1 MKSYDIIQNDY
12 ERTIPYKVFYGDL
25 MKINPKLYEVAND
38 VTPFEVQQF
47 DGRKIELYMMDSFEG
62 VREEFVMNK
71 GQFAVWAS
79 VDGVNYRLFLEN
91 GYYEKVSELYQQP
104 INKIWVEFWDKTD
117 VISKK
122 FSRFFIYPLMAVA
135 VILCVVSII
144 LQGVLPS
151 FGTWIII
158 GVLIA
163 MYVAMIVVNFYTK
176 KKITQE
182 NIKSRE
188 EIIKI
193 TGEDKFNKLIDEQKD
208 YMDSYY
214 DNFYAKENEEAVD
227 IEEPVEAALALEE
240 SKEEAK
246 EEATEEVKED
256 VKVEEAKAEEV
267 EVEEVKAEEAVEE
280 TKEEISEEK
289 NDSLE
294 SDDSKKDEE

>member
-1 MKSYDIIQNDY
+1 
-12 ERTIPYKVFYGDL
+12 

-47 DGRKIELYMMDSFEG
+47 DGRTIELYMMDSFEG

-91 GYYEKVSELYQQP
+91 GYYEKVSELYAQP

-163 MYVAMIVVNFYTK
+163 MFISMIVVNFYTK

-193 TGEDKFNKLIDEQKD
+193 TGEAKFNKLIDEQKD

-214 DNFYAKENEEAVD
+214 DNFYSKENEEEVD
-227 IEEPVEAALALEE
+227 LEAAEEIRELEE
-240 SKEEAK
+240 ESTLDKAEDVNLEEESKEEKNEEASSDVKEDLKEEAK
-246 EEATEEVKED
+246 EEI
-256 VKVEEAKAEEV
+256 
-267 EVEEVKAEEAVEE
+267 
-280 TKEEISEEK
+280 KEENNETLESSEEK
-289 NDSLE
+289 A
-294 SDDSKKDEE
+294 DDLKKDEE

>member
-1 MKSYDIIQNDY
+1 
-12 ERTIPYKVFYGDL
+12 

-47 DGRKIELYMMDSFEG
+47 DGRTIELYMMDSFEG

-91 GYYEKVSELYQQP
+91 GYYEKVSELYAQP

-163 MYVAMIVVNFYTK
+163 MFISMIVVNFYTK

-193 TGEDKFNKLIDEQKD
+193 TGEAKFNKLIDEQKD

-214 DNFYAKENEEAVD
+214 DNFYSKENEEEVD
-227 IEEPVEAALALEE
+227 LEAAEEIRELEE
-240 SKEEAK
+240 ESTLDKAEDVNLEEESKEEKVEEASSDVKEDLKEEAK
-246 EEATEEVKED
+246 EEA
-256 VKVEEAKAEEV
+256 
-267 EVEEVKAEEAVEE
+267 
-280 TKEEISEEK
+280 KEEIKEEIKEENNETLESSEEK
-289 NDSLE
+289 A
-294 SDDSKKDEE
+294 DDSKKDEE

>member
-1 MKSYDIIQNDY
+1 
-12 ERTIPYKVFYGDL
+12 

-47 DGRKIELYMMDSFEG
+47 DGRTIELYMMDSFEG

-91 GYYEKVSELYQQP
+91 GYYEKVSELYAQP

-163 MYVAMIVVNFYTK
+163 MFISMIVVNFYTK

-193 TGEDKFNKLIDEQKD
+193 TGEAKFNKLIDEQKD

-214 DNFYAKENEEAVD
+214 DNFYSKENEEEVD
-227 IEEPVEAALALEE
+227 LEAAEEIRELEE
-240 SKEEAK
+240 ESTLDKAEDVNLEEESKEEKVEEASSDVKEDLKEEAK
-246 EEATEEVKED
+246 EEI
-256 VKVEEAKAEEV
+256 
-267 EVEEVKAEEAVEE
+267 
-280 TKEEISEEK
+280 KEEIKEENNETLESSEEK
-289 NDSLE
+289 A
-294 SDDSKKDEE
+294 DDSKKDEE

>member
-1 MKSYDIIQNDY
+1 
-12 ERTIPYKVFYGDL
+12 

-47 DGRKIELYMMDSFEG
+47 DGRTIELYMMDSFEG

-91 GYYEKVSELYQQP
+91 GYYEKVSELYAQP

-163 MYVAMIVVNFYTK
+163 MFISMIVVNFYTK

-182 NIKSRE
+182 NIKSSE
-188 EIIKI
+188 EVIKI
-193 TGEDKFNKLIDEQKD
+193 TGEAKFNKLIDEQKD

-214 DNFYAKENEEAVD
+214 DNFYSKENEEEVD
-227 IEEPVEAALALEE
+227 LEAAEEIRELEE
-240 SKEEAK
+240 ESTLDKAEEVNLEEESKDEKNEEASSDVKEDLKEEAK
-246 EEATEEVKED
+246 EEI
-256 VKVEEAKAEEV
+256 
-267 EVEEVKAEEAVEE
+267 
-280 TKEEISEEK
+280 KEEIKEENNKALGYLEEK
-289 NDSLE
+289 A
-294 SDDSKKDEE
+294 DDLKKDEE

>member
-1 MKSYDIIQNDY
+1 
-12 ERTIPYKVFYGDL
+12 

-47 DGRKIELYMMDSFEG
+47 DGRTIELYMMDSFEG
-62 VREEFVMNK
+62 FREEFVMNK

-79 VDGVNYRLFLEN
+79 IDGVNYRLFLEN

-163 MYVAMIVVNFYTK
+163 MLF
-176 KKITQE
+176 
-182 NIKSRE
+182 
-188 EIIKI
+188 
-193 TGEDKFNKLIDEQKD
+193 L
-208 YMDSYY
+208 
-214 DNFYAKENEEAVD
+214 
-227 IEEPVEAALALEE
+227 
-240 SKEEAK
+240 
-246 EEATEEVKED
+246 
-256 VKVEEAKAEEV
+256 
-267 EVEEVKAEEAVEE
+267 
-280 TKEEISEEK
+280 
-289 NDSLE
+289 
-294 SDDSKKDEE
+294 

>member
-1 MKSYDIIQNDY
+1 
-12 ERTIPYKVFYGDL
+12 

-47 DGRKIELYMMDSFEG
+47 DGRTIELYMMDSFEG

-91 GYYEKVSELYQQP
+91 GYYEKVSELYVQP

-151 FGTWIII
+151 FGTWSII

-163 MYVAMIVVNFYTK
+163 MFVSMIVVNFYTK

-214 DNFYAKENEEAVD
+214 DNFYSKENEEEVDLEAV
-227 IEEPVEAALALEE
+227 EEIRELEE
-240 SKEEAK
+240 ESTLDKAEDVNLEEESKDEKVEEASLDVKEDLKEEAK
-246 EEATEEVKED
+246 EEI
-256 VKVEEAKAEEV
+256 
-267 EVEEVKAEEAVEE
+267 
-280 TKEEISEEK
+280 KEENNE
-289 NDSLE
+289 SLE
-294 SDDSKKDEE
+294 SSNEDVADDSKKIEE

>member
-1 MKSYDIIQNDY
+1 
-12 ERTIPYKVFYGDL
+12 

-47 DGRKIELYMMDSFEG
+47 DGRTIELYMMDSFEG

-91 GYYEKVSELYQQP
+91 GYYEKVSELYAQP

-163 MYVAMIVVNFYTK
+163 MFISMIVVNFYTK

-193 TGEDKFNKLIDEQKD
+193 TGEAKFNKLIDEQKD

-214 DNFYAKENEEAVD
+214 DNFYSKENEEEVD
-227 IEEPVEAALALEE
+227 LEAAEEIRELEE
-240 SKEEAK
+240 KSTLDKAQDVNLEEESKEEKVEEASSDVKEDLKEEAK
-246 EEATEEVKED
+246 EEI
-256 VKVEEAKAEEV
+256 
-267 EVEEVKAEEAVEE
+267 
-280 TKEEISEEK
+280 KEEIKEENNETLESSEEK
-289 NDSLE
+289 A
-294 SDDSKKDEE
+294 DDSKKDEE

>member
-1 MKSYDIIQNDY
+1 M
-12 ERTIPYKVFYGDL
+12 R
-25 MKINPKLYEVAND
+25 INPRLFDAAND
-38 VTPFEVQQF
+38 VTPIEVQEL

-163 MYVAMIVVNFYTK
+163 MFVAMIVVNFYTK

-227 IEEPVEAALALEE
+227 IEEPVEVAPVALEE
-240 SKEEAK
+240 NTEEAK
-246 EEATEEVKED
+246 EEASEEVKE
-256 VKVEEAKAEEV
+256 EAP
-267 EVEEVKAEEAVEE
+267 VEEVKAEEAKEE

>member
-1 MKSYDIIQNDY
+1 
-12 ERTIPYKVFYGDL
+12 

-47 DGRKIELYMMDSFEG
+47 DGRTIELYMMDSFEG

-91 GYYEKVSELYQQP
+91 GYYEKVSELYAQP

-163 MYVAMIVVNFYTK
+163 MFISMIVVNFYTK

-193 TGEDKFNKLIDEQKD
+193 TGEAKFNKLIDEQKD

-214 DNFYAKENEEAVD
+214 DNFYSKENEEEVD
-227 IEEPVEAALALEE
+227 LEAAEEIRELEE
-240 SKEEAK
+240 KSTLDKAEDVNLEEESKEEKVEEASSDVKEDLKEEAK
-246 EEATEEVKED
+246 EEI
-256 VKVEEAKAEEV
+256 
-267 EVEEVKAEEAVEE
+267 
-280 TKEEISEEK
+280 KEEIKEENNETLESSEEK
-289 NDSLE
+289 A
-294 SDDSKKDEE
+294 DDSKKDEE

>member
-1 MKSYDIIQNDY
+1 
-12 ERTIPYKVFYGDL
+12 

-47 DGRKIELYMMDSFEG
+47 DGRTIELYMMDSFEG

-91 GYYEKVSELYQQP
+91 GYYEKVSELYAQP

-163 MYVAMIVVNFYTK
+163 MFISMIVVNFYTK

-193 TGEDKFNKLIDEQKD
+193 TGEAKFNKLIDEQKD

-214 DNFYAKENEEAVD
+214 DNFYSKENEEEVD
-227 IEEPVEAALALEE
+227 LEAAEEIRELEE
-240 SKEEAK
+240 ESTLDKAEDVNLEEESKDEKNEEASSDVKEDLKEEAK
-246 EEATEEVKED
+246 EEI
-256 VKVEEAKAEEV
+256 
-267 EVEEVKAEEAVEE
+267 
-280 TKEEISEEK
+280 KEEIKEENNETLESSEEK
-289 NDSLE
+289 A
-294 SDDSKKDEE
+294 DDLKKDEE

>member
-1 MKSYDIIQNDY
+1 
-12 ERTIPYKVFYGDL
+12 

-47 DGRKIELYMMDSFEG
+47 DGRTIELYMMDSFEG

-91 GYYEKVSELYQQP
+91 GYYEKVSELYAQP

-163 MYVAMIVVNFYTK
+163 MFVSMIVVNFYTK

-193 TGEDKFNKLIDEQKD
+193 TGEAKFNKLIDEQKD

-214 DNFYAKENEEAVD
+214 DNFYSKENEEEVD
-227 IEEPVEAALALEE
+227 LEAAEEIRELEE
-240 SKEEAK
+240 ESTLDKAEDVNLEEESKDEPEEVSSDVKEDLKEEAK
-246 EEATEEVKED
+246 EEI
-256 VKVEEAKAEEV
+256 
-267 EVEEVKAEEAVEE
+267 
-280 TKEEISEEK
+280 KEEIKEENNDTLESSEEK
-289 NDSLE
+289 A
-294 SDDSKKDEE
+294 DDSKKDEE

>member
-1 MKSYDIIQNDY
+1 
-12 ERTIPYKVFYGDL
+12 

-47 DGRKIELYMMDSFEG
+47 DGRTIELYMMDSFEG

-91 GYYEKVSELYQQP
+91 GYYEKVSELYAQP

-163 MYVAMIVVNFYTK
+163 MFISMIVVNFYTK

-193 TGEDKFNKLIDEQKD
+193 TGEAKFNKLIDEQKD

-214 DNFYAKENEEAVD
+214 DNFYSKENEEEVD
-227 IEEPVEAALALEE
+227 LEAAEEIRELEE
-240 SKEEAK
+240 ESTLDKAEDVNLEEESKEEKNEEASSDVKEDLKEEAK
-246 EEATEEVKED
+246 EEI
-256 VKVEEAKAEEV
+256 
-267 EVEEVKAEEAVEE
+267 
-280 TKEEISEEK
+280 KEEIKEENNETLESSEEK
-289 NDSLE
+289 A
-294 SDDSKKDEE
+294 DDLKKDEE

>member
-1 MKSYDIIQNDY
+1 
-12 ERTIPYKVFYGDL
+12 

-47 DGRKIELYMMDSFEG
+47 DGRTIELYMMDSFEG

-91 GYYEKVSELYQQP
+91 GYYEKVSELYAQP

-163 MYVAMIVVNFYTK
+163 MFISMIVVNFYTK

-193 TGEDKFNKLIDEQKD
+193 TGEAKFNKLIDEQKD

-214 DNFYAKENEEAVD
+214 DNFYSKENEEEVD
-227 IEEPVEAALALEE
+227 LEAAEEIRELEE
-240 SKEEAK
+240 ESTLDKAEDVNLEEESKDEKNEEASSDVKEDLKEEAK
-246 EEATEEVKED
+246 EEI
-256 VKVEEAKAEEV
+256 
-267 EVEEVKAEEAVEE
+267 
-280 TKEEISEEK
+280 KEENNETLESSEEK
-289 NDSLE
+289 A
-294 SDDSKKDEE
+294 DDLKKDEE

>member
-1 MKSYDIIQNDY
+1 
-12 ERTIPYKVFYGDL
+12 

-47 DGRKIELYMMDSFEG
+47 DGRTIELYMMDSFEG

-91 GYYEKVSELYQQP
+91 GYYEKVSELYAQP

-163 MYVAMIVVNFYTK
+163 MFISMIVVNFYTK

-193 TGEDKFNKLIDEQKD
+193 TGEAKFNKLIDEQKD

-214 DNFYAKENEEAVD
+214 DNFYSKENEEEVD
-227 IEEPVEAALALEE
+227 LEAAEEIRELEE
-240 SKEEAK
+240 ESTLDKAEDVNLEEESKDEENEASSDVKEDLKEEAK
-246 EEATEEVKED
+246 EEI
-256 VKVEEAKAEEV
+256 
-267 EVEEVKAEEAVEE
+267 
-280 TKEEISEEK
+280 KEEIKEENNETLESSEEK
-289 NDSLE
+289 A
-294 SDDSKKDEE
+294 DDSKKDEE

>member
-1 MKSYDIIQNDY
+1 
-12 ERTIPYKVFYGDL
+12 

-47 DGRKIELYMMDSFEG
+47 DGRTIELYMMDSFEG

-91 GYYEKVSELYQQP
+91 GYYEKVSELYAQP

-163 MYVAMIVVNFYTK
+163 MFISMIVVNFYTK

-193 TGEDKFNKLIDEQKD
+193 TGEAKFNKLIDEQKD

-214 DNFYAKENEEAVD
+214 DNFYSKENEEEVD
-227 IEEPVEAALALEE
+227 LEAAEEIRELEE
-240 SKEEAK
+240 ESTLDKAEDVNLEEESRDEKNEEASSDVKEDLKEEAK
-246 EEATEEVKED
+246 EEI
-256 VKVEEAKAEEV
+256 
-267 EVEEVKAEEAVEE
+267 
-280 TKEEISEEK
+280 KEENNETLESSEEK
-289 NDSLE
+289 A
-294 SDDSKKDEE
+294 DDLKKDEE

>member
-1 MKSYDIIQNDY
+1 
-12 ERTIPYKVFYGDL
+12 

-47 DGRKIELYMMDSFEG
+47 DGRTIELYMMDSFEG

-91 GYYEKVSELYQQP
+91 GYYEKVAELYTQP

-163 MYVAMIVVNFYTK
+163 MFISMIVVNFYTK

-188 EIIKI
+188 EIVKI

-214 DNFYAKENEEAVD
+214 DNFYSKENEEEVD
-227 IEEPVEAALALEE
+227 LEAAEEIRELEQASTLDKAE
-240 SKEEAK
+240 DVDLDEPATENKEEAK
-246 EEATEEVKED
+246 EEI
-256 VKVEEAKAEEV
+256 
-267 EVEEVKAEEAVEE
+267 
-280 TKEEISEEK
+280 KEEIEEEK
-289 NDSLE
+289 NESLE
-294 SDDSKKDEE
+294 SSDEEDVADDSKKVEE

>member
-1 MKSYDIIQNDY
+1 
-12 ERTIPYKVFYGDL
+12 

-47 DGRKIELYMMDSFEG
+47 DGRTIELYMMDSFEG

-79 VDGVNYRLFLEN
+79 IDGVNYRLFLEN

-151 FGTWIII
+151 YGTWIII

-163 MYVAMIVVNFYTK
+163 MFVSMIVVNFYTK

-193 TGEDKFNKLIDEQKD
+193 TGEAKFNKLIDEQKD

-214 DNFYAKENEEAVD
+214 DNFYSKENEEEVD
-227 IEEPVEAALALEE
+227 LEAAEEIRELEQESTLDKAEDVNLEETEEPKEDAKAEE
-240 SKEEAK
+240 EKAEEAK
-246 EEATEEVKED
+246 EESVEAEEK
-256 VKVEEAKAEEV
+256 KEEV
-267 EVEEVKAEEAVEE
+267 ESA
-280 TKEEISEEK
+280 KEEIKE
-289 NDSLE
+289 
-294 SDDSKKDEE
+294 DDSKEDKE

>member
-1 MKSYDIIQNDY
+1 
-12 ERTIPYKVFYGDL
+12 

-47 DGRKIELYMMDSFEG
+47 DGRTIELYMMDSFEG

-91 GYYEKVSELYQQP
+91 GYYEKVSELYAQP

-163 MYVAMIVVNFYTK
+163 MFISMIVVNFYTK

-193 TGEDKFNKLIDEQKD
+193 TGEAKFNKLIDEQKD

-214 DNFYAKENEEAVD
+214 DNFYSKENEEEVD
-227 IEEPVEAALALEE
+227 LEAAEEIRELEE
-240 SKEEAK
+240 KSTLDKAEDVNLEEESKEEKVEEASSDVKEDLKEEAK
-246 EEATEEVKED
+246 EEI
-256 VKVEEAKAEEV
+256 
-267 EVEEVKAEEAVEE
+267 
-280 TKEEISEEK
+280 KEENNETLESSEEK
-289 NDSLE
+289 A
-294 SDDSKKDEE
+294 DDPKKDEE

>member
-1 MKSYDIIQNDY
+1 
-12 ERTIPYKVFYGDL
+12 

-47 DGRKIELYMMDSFEG
+47 DGRTIELYMMDSFEG

-91 GYYEKVSELYQQP
+91 GYYEKVSELYAQP

-163 MYVAMIVVNFYTK
+163 MFISMIVVNFYTK

-193 TGEDKFNKLIDEQKD
+193 TGEAKFNKLIDEQKD

-214 DNFYAKENEEAVD
+214 DNFYSKENEEEVD
-227 IEEPVEAALALEE
+227 LEAAEEIRELEE
-240 SKEEAK
+240 ESTLDKAEDVNLEEESKDEKVEEASSDVKEDLKEEAK
-246 EEATEEVKED
+246 EEI
-256 VKVEEAKAEEV
+256 
-267 EVEEVKAEEAVEE
+267 
-280 TKEEISEEK
+280 KEEIKEENNETLESSEEK
-289 NDSLE
+289 A
-294 SDDSKKDEE
+294 DDLKKDEE

>member
-1 MKSYDIIQNDY
+1 
-12 ERTIPYKVFYGDL
+12 

-47 DGRKIELYMMDSFEG
+47 DGRTIELYMMDSFEG

-79 VDGVNYRLFLEN
+79 IDGVNYRLFLEN
-91 GYYEKVSELYQQP
+91 GYYEKVSELYAQP

-151 FGTWIII
+151 YGTWIII

-163 MYVAMIVVNFYTK
+163 MFVSMIVVNFYTK

-193 TGEDKFNKLIDEQKD
+193 TGEAKFNKLIDEQKD

-214 DNFYAKENEEAVD
+214 DNFYSKENEEEVD
-227 IEEPVEAALALEE
+227 LEAAEEIRELEQESTLDKAEDVNLEETEEPKEDAKAEE
-240 SKEEAK
+240 EKAEEAK
-246 EEATEEVKED
+246 EESVEAEEKKEEIVEEKTEEVES
-256 VKVEEAKAEEV
+256 A
-267 EVEEVKAEEAVEE
+267 
-280 TKEEISEEK
+280 KEEIKE
-289 NDSLE
+289 
-294 SDDSKKDEE
+294 DDSKEDKE

>member
-1 MKSYDIIQNDY
+1 
-12 ERTIPYKVFYGDL
+12 

-47 DGRKIELYMMDSFEG
+47 DGRTIELYMMDSFEG

-91 GYYEKVSELYQQP
+91 GYYEKVSELYAQP

-163 MYVAMIVVNFYTK
+163 MFISMIVVNFYTK

-193 TGEDKFNKLIDEQKD
+193 TGEAKFNKLIDEQKD

-214 DNFYAKENEEAVD
+214 DNFYSKENEEEVD
-227 IEEPVEAALALEE
+227 LEAAEEIRELEE
-240 SKEEAK
+240 ESTLDKAEDVNLEEESKDEKNEEASSDVKEDLKEEAK
-246 EEATEEVKED
+246 EEI
-256 VKVEEAKAEEV
+256 
-267 EVEEVKAEEAVEE
+267 
-280 TKEEISEEK
+280 KEENNETLESSEEK
-289 NDSLE
+289 A
-294 SDDSKKDEE
+294 DDSKKDEE

>member
-1 MKSYDIIQNDY
+1 
-12 ERTIPYKVFYGDL
+12 

-47 DGRKIELYMMDSFEG
+47 DGRTIELYMMDSFEG

-91 GYYEKVSELYQQP
+91 GYYEKVSELYAQP

-163 MYVAMIVVNFYTK
+163 MFVSMIVVNFYTK

-193 TGEDKFNKLIDEQKD
+193 TGEAKFNKLIDEQKD

-214 DNFYAKENEEAVD
+214 DNFYSKENEEEVD
-227 IEEPVEAALALEE
+227 LEAAEEIRELEE
-240 SKEEAK
+240 ESTLDKAEDVNLEEESKDEENEKASDVKEDLKEEAK
-246 EEATEEVKED
+246 EEI
-256 VKVEEAKAEEV
+256 
-267 EVEEVKAEEAVEE
+267 
-280 TKEEISEEK
+280 KEEIKEDNNETLESSEEK
-289 NDSLE
+289 A
-294 SDDSKKDEE
+294 DDSKKDEE

>member
-1 MKSYDIIQNDY
+1 
-12 ERTIPYKVFYGDL
+12 

-47 DGRKIELYMMDSFEG
+47 DGRTIELYMMDSFEG

-79 VDGVNYRLFLEN
+79 IDGVNYRLFLEN

-151 FGTWIII
+151 YGTWIII

-163 MYVAMIVVNFYTK
+163 MFVSMIVVNFYTK

-193 TGEDKFNKLIDEQKD
+193 TGEAKFNKLIDEQKD

-214 DNFYAKENEEAVD
+214 DNFYSKENEEEVD
-227 IEEPVEAALALEE
+227 LEAAEEIRELEQESTLDKAEDVNLEETEEPKEDAKAEE
-240 SKEEAK
+240 EKTEEAK
-246 EEATEEVKED
+246 EESVEAENKKEEI
-256 VKVEEAKAEEV
+256 VEEKKEEV
-267 EVEEVKAEEAVEE
+267 ESA
-280 TKEEISEEK
+280 KEEIKE
-289 NDSLE
+289 
-294 SDDSKKDEE
+294 DDSKEDKE

>member
-1 MKSYDIIQNDY
+1 
-12 ERTIPYKVFYGDL
+12 

-47 DGRKIELYMMDSFEG
+47 DGRTIELYMMDSFEG

-91 GYYEKVSELYQQP
+91 GYYEKVSELYVQP

-163 MYVAMIVVNFYTK
+163 MFVSMIVVNFYTK

-214 DNFYAKENEEAVD
+214 DNFYSKENEEEVDLEAV
-227 IEEPVEAALALEE
+227 EEIRELEE
-240 SKEEAK
+240 ESTLDKAEDVNLEEESKDEKVEEASLDVKEDLKEEAK
-246 EEATEEVKED
+246 EEI
-256 VKVEEAKAEEV
+256 
-267 EVEEVKAEEAVEE
+267 
-280 TKEEISEEK
+280 KEENNE
-289 NDSLE
+289 SLE
-294 SDDSKKDEE
+294 SSNEDVADDSKKIEE

>member
-1 MKSYDIIQNDY
+1 
-12 ERTIPYKVFYGDL
+12 

-38 VTPFEVQQF
+38 VTPFDVQQF
-47 DGRKIELYMMDSFEG
+47 DGRTIELYMMDSFEG

-91 GYYEKVSELYQQP
+91 GYYEKVSELYAQP

-163 MYVAMIVVNFYTK
+163 MFISMIVVNFYTK

-193 TGEDKFNKLIDEQKD
+193 TGEAKFNKLIDEQKD

-214 DNFYAKENEEAVD
+214 DNFYSKENEEEVD
-227 IEEPVEAALALEE
+227 LEAAEEIRELEE
-240 SKEEAK
+240 ESTLDKAEDVNLEEESKDEKNEEASSDVKEDLKEEAK
-246 EEATEEVKED
+246 EEI
-256 VKVEEAKAEEV
+256 
-267 EVEEVKAEEAVEE
+267 
-280 TKEEISEEK
+280 KEENNETLESSEEK
-289 NDSLE
+289 A
-294 SDDSKKDEE
+294 DDLKKDEE

>member
-1 MKSYDIIQNDY
+1 
-12 ERTIPYKVFYGDL
+12 

-38 VTPFEVQQF
+38 VTPFDVQQF
-47 DGRKIELYMMDSFEG
+47 DGRTIELYMMDSFEG

-91 GYYEKVSELYQQP
+91 GYYEKVSELYAQP

-163 MYVAMIVVNFYTK
+163 MFISMIVVNFYTK

-193 TGEDKFNKLIDEQKD
+193 TGEAKFNKLIDEQKD

-214 DNFYAKENEEAVD
+214 DNFYSKENEEEVD
-227 IEEPVEAALALEE
+227 LEAAEEIRELEE
-240 SKEEAK
+240 ESTLDKAEDVNLEEESRDEKNEEASSDVKEDLKEEAK
-246 EEATEEVKED
+246 EEI
-256 VKVEEAKAEEV
+256 
-267 EVEEVKAEEAVEE
+267 
-280 TKEEISEEK
+280 KEENNETLESSEEK
-289 NDSLE
+289 A
-294 SDDSKKDEE
+294 DDLKKDEE

>member
-1 MKSYDIIQNDY
+1 
-12 ERTIPYKVFYGDL
+12 

-47 DGRKIELYMMDSFEG
+47 DGRTIELYMMDSFEG

-91 GYYEKVSELYQQP
+91 GYYEKVSELYVQP

-163 MYVAMIVVNFYTK
+163 MFISMIVVNFYTK

-193 TGEDKFNKLIDEQKD
+193 TGEAKFNKLIDEQKD

-214 DNFYAKENEEAVD
+214 DNFYSKENEEEVD
-227 IEEPVEAALALEE
+227 LEAAEEIRELEE
-240 SKEEAK
+240 ESTLDKAEDVNLEEESKAEKNEEASSDVKEDLKEEAK
-246 EEATEEVKED
+246 EEI
-256 VKVEEAKAEEV
+256 
-267 EVEEVKAEEAVEE
+267 
-280 TKEEISEEK
+280 KEEIKEENNETLESSEEK
-289 NDSLE
+289 A
-294 SDDSKKDEE
+294 DDLKKDEE

>member
-1 MKSYDIIQNDY
+1 
-12 ERTIPYKVFYGDL
+12 

-47 DGRKIELYMMDSFEG
+47 DGRTIELYMMDSFEG

-91 GYYEKVSELYQQP
+91 GYYEKVSELYAQP

-163 MYVAMIVVNFYTK
+163 MFISMIVVNFYTK

-193 TGEDKFNKLIDEQKD
+193 TGEAKFNKLIDEQKD

-214 DNFYAKENEEAVD
+214 DNFYSKENEEEVD
-227 IEEPVEAALALEE
+227 LEAAEEIRELEE
-240 SKEEAK
+240 ESTLDKA
-246 EEATEEVKED
+246 ED
-256 VKVEEAKAEEV
+256 V
-267 EVEEVKAEEAVEE
+267 
-280 TKEEISEEK
+280 
-289 NDSLE
+289 
-294 SDDSKKDEE
+294 